1 MTAIDITVAIRSGYA
16 LISRTTIDPAIE
28 AWLVRDAIAF
38 EIGDGI
44 IRRDIEGY
52 GGIRGAAELPAQFI
66 TFSAMI
72 DAQNF
77 VARWCS

>member
-1 MTAIDITVAIRSGYA
+1 MTTISITVAIPSGHA

-28 AWLVRDAIAF
+28 AWLVRHTITY
-38 EIGDGI
+38 EIGDGV
-44 IRRDIEGY
+44 IRRNIEGY
-52 GGIRGAAELPAQFI
+52 GGIRGTYQIPAQFI

-72 DAQNF
+72 DAQKF